1 MQSVMSPRPTVVV
14 LGVSMSEAVQCMAQ
28 RKISELPV
36 VDGEGR
42 PVGLLDITDVLGL
55 LPREEAAWFSA
66 AGEPDAPPEGQRP
79 VYRVYRESP
88 DSQSP

>member
-1 MQSVMSPRPTVVV
+1 
-14 LGVSMSEAVQCMAQ
+14 MSEAVQCMAQ

-66 AGEPDAPPEGQRP
+66 AGEPDASPQDTPPPEGQRP
-79 VYRVYRESP
+79 IYRVYRESP